1 MAPTPTVVVPMAF
14 YDDHCGR
21 GLPSGPPLH
30 CPYCGRFLKN
40 SGSKAIAHP
49 IIDADLNWGTCKV
62 HGEVEWQS

>member
-1 MAPTPTVVVPMAF
+1 MNAT
-14 YDDHCGR
+14 
-21 GLPSGPPLH
+21 PLH